1 MSTSIDTISIA
12 LQSQSRSR
20 RFLTLSTFCLLLY
33 LTISYIVYVNVS
45 LPAGVFS
52 IWEASIVIMIA
63 GFFVYWYLQ
72 VKPSTLPF
80 VGRDEHFGYAKPQH
94 KLVKIAEIRE
104 AIELYDHHKQEGE
117 KRVDLLPII
126 DYIEKRLN
134 IFPPSHEFSPYN
146 VGRLNLDSEVRRKL
160 FFSSL
165 KSLTTQLEAQVSE
178 EKELSKNTP
187 KKETK
192 DPSFDT
198 IQLGRSFTNRI
209 NTEIEQLSRRAN
221 LYITFGS
228 LITIAAGVILFYV
241 VNDITQLV
249 SIRADTN
256 SNAIS
261 STDWF
266 SLISRFSIVIFV
278 EIFAFFYLRLYKE
291 MMINIKYYQNE
302 ITNIEMKMLAIHT
315 IDQQSL
321 TNSEATNSIINS
333 LANCERNFVIDKGKT
348 TIDIERTKVENS
360 FTNSVFNNIHK
371 LTKSIKQP

>member
-1 MSTSIDTISIA
+1 M
-12 LQSQSRSR
+12 
-20 RFLTLSTFCLLLY
+20 LY
-33 LTISYIVYVNVS
+33 LTISYVVYVNVS
-45 LPAGVFS
+45 LPVGVFS

-72 VKPSTLPF
+72 IKPSSLPL
-80 VGRDEHFGYAKPQH
+80 VARDEHFGYTKPQH

-117 KRVDLLPII
+117 KRHDLLHII
-126 DYIEKRLN
+126 EYIEKRLN

-146 VGRLNLDSEVRRKL
+146 VGRINLDSEVRRKL

-165 KSLTTQLEAQVSE
+165 NSLTKQLEAQVLE
-178 EKELSKNTP
+178 EKELAKNEP
-187 KKETK
+187 KKEIK
-192 DPSFDT
+192 DPRFDT

-228 LITIAAGVILFYV
+228 LITVAAGVILFYV

-249 SIRADTN
+249 SIRSDTN
-256 SNAIS
+256 NNAIS

-321 TNSEATNSIINS
+321 TNSDATNSIINS

-360 FTNSVFNNIHK
+360 FTNSVFSNIHK

>member
-1 MSTSIDTISIA
+1 MSASIDTISIA
-12 LQSQSRSR
+12 MQSQSRSR
-20 RFLTLSTFCLLLY
+20 RFLALSTFCLLLY
-33 LTISYIVYVNVS
+33 LTISYVVYVNVP
-45 LPAGVFS
+45 LPSGVFS

-72 VKPSTLPF
+72 IKPSSLHF

-117 KRVDLLPII
+117 KRYDLLPII
-126 DYIEKRLN
+126 EYIEKRLN

-165 KSLTTQLEAQVSE
+165 KSLTTQLEAQVLE
-178 EKELSKNTP
+178 EKELSKNEP

-192 DPSFDT
+192 DSRFDT

-228 LITIAAGVILFYV
+228 LITVTAGVILFYV

-256 SNAIS
+256 NDAIS

-321 TNSEATNSIINS
+321 TNHDATNSIINS